1 MARNG
6 SAARPVAREGALR
19 TAGSAQS
26 RIRATSPPDDACP
39 RLWALIRFS
48 VTFAIPCRDAGPH
61 LRPLLESLLAQTRQ
75 DFALLL
81 VDDGSRDG
89 SAELARAVA
98 GERIEIHRNPAPL
111 GIGANWN
118 RCAELVRTPYFC
130 LAHQDD
136 CYADRYL
143 ERMLAALE
151 RRPDAGFAHC
161 RAWTLD
167 HEGRR
172 GLGRAERYKERF
184 WARDPGPVPG
194 AHFALLLRGN
204 YVICPSVLYR
214 TDAFRAAGGF
224 RTDLR
229 FALDW
234 EFWFRFLG
242 MGHAPQGV
250 PERLLGYRRHAA
262 SATAEAGAGAA
273 RWAEEL
279 AVLEAAIALGRSRGW
294 LAAGRAPLEALR
306 NSVLHEFGAA
316 VARGDSGTA
325 EAALRFL
332 RERAPALLRDPVVR
346 VATWLARM
354 GPPGRSAL
362 RLLHALAVR
371 V

>member
-1 MARNG
+1 M
-6 SAARPVAREGALR
+6 
-19 TAGSAQS
+19 T
-26 RIRATSPPDDACP
+26 
-39 RLWALIRFS
+39 RFPA
-48 VTFAIPCRDAGPH
+48 TFAIPCRDAGPH

-89 SAELARAVA
+89 SAEVARAVA
-98 GERIEIHRNPAPL
+98 GERIEIHRNRAPL
-111 GIGANWN
+111 GMGANWN

-136 CYADRYL
+136 RYADRYL

-151 RRPDAGFAHC
+151 RHPETGLAHC
-161 RAWTLD
+161 KAWTLD
-167 HEGRR
+167 PEGRR

-184 WARDPGPVPG
+184 WARDPGPDPG

-214 TDAFRAAGGF
+214 TDVFRAAGGF

-234 EFWFRFLG
+234 ELWFRLLG
-242 MGHAPQGV
+242 MGHAPRGV

-262 SATAEAGAGAA
+262 SATAEAGAGVA
-273 RWAEEL
+273 RWSEEQ
-279 AVLEAAIALGRSRGW
+279 AVLEGAIALGRARGW
-294 LAAGRAPLEALR
+294 LPAGRPPLQALR
-306 NSVLHEFGAA
+306 NSVLHEFGVA
-316 VARGDSGTA
+316 VARGDSGGA
-325 EAALRFL
+325 ETALRFL
-332 RERAPALLRDPVVR
+332 RERVPALLLDPMVR
-346 VATWLARM
+346 VATRLARL
-354 GPPGRSAL
+354 GPPGRAAL